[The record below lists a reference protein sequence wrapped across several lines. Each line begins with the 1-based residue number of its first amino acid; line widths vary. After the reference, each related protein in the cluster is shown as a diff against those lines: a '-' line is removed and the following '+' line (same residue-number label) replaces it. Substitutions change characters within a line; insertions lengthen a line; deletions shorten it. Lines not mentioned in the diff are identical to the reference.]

1 MHPRH
6 RRRSFSE
13 VSAKESGRLLF
24 LDATA
29 RNERDG
35 AALFFKIPLGNPLR
49 SAVSLCGDGI
59 RSLVGCGA
67 RKLPMNL
74 VDDDVCREGLK
85 AQRQRGVGRS
95 RASREMSAPT
105 LTTVGHGGILQDR
118 HAIRTLQHRDVAVAT
133 MSSVRSRSPTRNQ
146 TRTEER
152 DRLDADGRRHVGR
165 RRVDPY
171 VERRL
176 AKQGARAAC

>member
-13 VSAKESGRLLF
+13 VSAKESGRLL

-49 SAVSLCGDGI
+49 SAASLCGDGT

-95 RASREMSAPT
+95 RASREMSATT
-105 LTTVGHGGILQDR
+105 LTTVGYGGILQDR
-118 HAIRTLQHRDVAVAT
+118 HAIRTLQLRDVAVAT